1 MVSHDDEADLRSF
14 LLDRGMAVLIPEDE
28 VATGSAGR
36 MLLAGLFGV
45 WHRNG
50 LRMIFDRRPQNFG
63 EARLRWGT
71 FPLGSQFA
79 RVLMKLGEGIR
90 GSGGT
95 LKLACHSAGSV
106 PLPCVAVDLTDQVS
120 RSGEVS
126 RVRATDLHLGSL
138 LWETI
143 ML

>member
-1 MVSHDDEADLRSF
+1 
-14 LLDRGMAVLIPEDE
+14 MAALILEDE
-28 VATGSAGR
+28 VATGSAGK

-63 EARLRWGT
+63 EARLRWGNL
-71 FPLGSQFA
+71 PLGSQFA
-79 RVLMKLGEGIR
+79 RELMKPVEGIR
-90 GSGGT
+90 GSGE
-95 LKLACHSAGSV
+95 LRLAFHSAGTV
-106 PLPCVAVDLTDQVS
+106 QLPCRETRLAVDLDQAS

-126 RVRATDLHLGSL
+126 RVRTIDLHLGSL